1 MKGILP
7 LLLVVLLGCVLSSCS
22 ASASTTAVP
31 SSVPLTMPLT
41 ATSTMAASVTPLPT
55 ITATVTAT
63 PTPSATPTLAL
74 PVSNGTPVPV
84 DDYETITAENF
95 ADLKLIARY
104 GYANTIYW
112 QNAYRLIEDGQTAVV
127 GMSDGLLFYDTT
139 SGQQTDKLSIDLLRN
154 YDITPDGRF
163 ILALAGDQLQV
174 LDRSGEIL
182 QSFDPSLVANAD
194 IWSHPPF
201 AISGTGKW
209 VAIAEIAAGWQRQN
223 DTVHV
228 FQVEDGQE
236 VAMLPGNLPTFSPD
250 DTYLAVLADYGSYA
264 VPYLYTTTAW
274 EKTGKLSMCENVR
287 CELTFSPDSSILAL
301 AQPGQVILYRTNDRK
316 TLQWLQGWKFGSQ
329 YDPAKV
335 SFSANSQYVL
345 AYSQP
350 GGRYAYAQKPTALV
364 FDLANSKVLS
374 NIETEYVSL
383 LWPAEEGGQIQVF
396 NYKNEGK
403 MQFVLPSDFS
413 VDNEG
418 NSIWIPWNQLCHNEV
433 CETLDG
439 HTLLD
444 EEFNRYTV
452 EANDLGQ
459 TLVRNSQGET
469 VMTLPFKAASAWGG
483 EFYNGYL
490 VAEFCPQEAITE
502 GCFSGAY
509 TPEGKAIIQTYT
521 CRIAAAGGNLLN
533 VVCYSGGNWG
543 QFYNYFI
550 NTETGQRIN
559 RPVTDDPVISSDGTL
574 VSEFENIYDMENH
587 KLRIYSVTI
596 PSFTLSVSI
605 PIENTANLYTT
616 SSMAFSPDKNT
627 VVLDSG
633 HGVCAVNLTDQTVST
648 CTWMTSQMYAIAF
661 SPNGKLLAT
670 YGDDGFIRVWAV
682 LRKQ

>member
-194 IWSHPPF
+194 MWSRPPF

-287 CELTFSPDSSILAL
+287 CELTFSPDSSILVL

-316 TLQWLQGWKFGSQ
+316 TLQWLQGWKFGSE

-345 AYSQP
+345 VYSQP
-350 GGRYAYAQKPTALV
+350 GGRYAYAQKPTIFEMNLS
-364 FDLANSKVLS
+364 NSKVTREEIDFKALA
-374 NIETEYVSL
+374 
-383 LWPAEEGGQIQVF
+383 WPGEDGQIHTFEFMNQATWWF
-396 NYKNEGK
+396 NSPAFLLNNAGT
-403 MQFVLPSDFS
+403 VLISDS
-413 VDNEG
+413 KR
-418 NSIWIPWNQLCHNEV
+418 LCQNEV

-469 VMTLPFKAASAWGG
+469 VMTLPFKANYLEQSWL
-483 EFYNGYL
+483 YRGYL
-490 VAEFCPQEAITE
+490 VANLCPTETRE
-502 GCFSGAY
+502 GCFGVLFNPKGQRLY
-509 TPEGKAIIQTYT
+509 WGDFCQL
-521 CRIAAAGGNLLN
+521 AAARQEALFISCYANGGYSNAEFFITPSGVKKFTDFWGMPAISPDLNLTVYEEYWINGESVKEKQLLT
-533 VVCYSGGNWG
+533 YAPDGKMISAEPMPDALQHG
-543 QFYNYFI
+543 QSFAALYFPD
-550 NTETGQRIN
+550 GQG
-559 RPVTDDPVISSDGTL
+559 VL
-574 VSEFENIYDMENH
+574 VDVNG
-587 KLRIYSVTI
+587 KTC
-596 PSFTLSVSI
+596 
-605 PIENTANLYTT
+605 TT
-616 SSMAFSPDKNT
+616 S
-627 VVLDSG
+627 
-633 HGVCAVNLTDQTVST
+633 GVCRWLNNGPIR
-648 CTWMTSQMYAIAF
+648 AIAF

-682 LRKQ
+682 RKQ